1 MPSWCDRTGGSRGHE
16 SSSFQSPAS
25 VCTFFHPEQQGGTAE
40 QPSLPTS
47 IRLHKRRAC
56 LILVDL
62 VSNHFLSIHMDI
74 PTLRGRPRALHLI
87 VFLQAAHR
95 PIWLQRLCKSCWK
108 QNKKNEIN
116 GFHSG
121 GGRRGLPFRIWQPC
135 FKLCQVPAL
144 PPPAAGMSPLAQR
157 NFITLPSLCCGV
169 TGGQKPALTP
179 WGHLLG
185 SPPRC
190 TLWLWHNFAVRR
202 HKSLCRGVFCV
213 SGQSVKER
221 KENNPDA
228 FSETAQLAPF
238 YNASG
243 GQLCSD
249 AVIAVV
255 FRETNFSKR
264 IPMSCN

>member
-1 MPSWCDRTGGSRGHE
+1 MVSTQEEGSGITWGGHILNGGSHSE
-16 SSSFQSPAS
+16 Y
-25 VCTFFHPEQQGGTAE
+25 
-40 QPSLPTS
+40 
-47 IRLHKRRAC
+47 
-56 LILVDL
+56 D
-62 VSNHFLSIHMDI
+62 NHVLNYVRS
-74 PTLRGRPRALHLI
+74 R
-87 VFLQAAHR
+87 
-95 PIWLQRLCKSCWK
+95 
-108 QNKKNEIN
+108 
-116 GFHSG
+116 
-121 GGRRGLPFRIWQPC
+121 
-135 FKLCQVPAL
+135 
-144 PPPAAGMSPLAQR
+144 PPPPSAGMSPLAQR

-228 FSETAQLAPF
+228 FCETAQLAPF

-243 GQLCSD
+243 GQLCSN
-249 AVIAVV
+249 VVV
-255 FRETNFSKR
+255 FRQTNFSKH